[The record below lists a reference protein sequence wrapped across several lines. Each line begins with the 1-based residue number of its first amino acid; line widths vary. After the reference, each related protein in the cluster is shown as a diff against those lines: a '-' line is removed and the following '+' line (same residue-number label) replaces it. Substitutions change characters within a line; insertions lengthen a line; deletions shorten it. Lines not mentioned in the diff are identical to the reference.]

1 MKSQHFA
8 TEGQRRCVHPLSVMR
23 SQAHLKMVVLM
34 DADNLCFYLW
44 DLCRGPVVG
53 SWAKLK
59 AWFVWK
65 GVWAFLCQSPKSRG
79 KWVIEPHAR
88 SDTRCLLPLHA
99 CVLLT
104 RPLPLTFLAFASL
117 SQFREKGKR
126 PSALTLLPP
135 TPGTYLLPSL
145 QEWPLHYPLDLSI
158 SQLPTSLWC
167 CSESHSCVA
176 HWKQAHSQL
185 PGRWPAHPL
194 FSLVNPD

>member
-1 MKSQHFA
+1 MESQYFA

-34 DADNLCFYLW
+34 DADNLCFHLW

-65 GVWAFLCQSPKSRG
+65 GVWAFLCQSPESRG

-88 SDTRCLLPLHA
+88 SDTCCLLPLHA

-104 RPLPLTFLAFASL
+104 WPLPLTFLAFASL

-126 PSALTLLPP
+126 FSALTLLPP
-135 TPGTYLLPSL
+135 TSG
-145 QEWPLHYPLDLSI
+145 DLSVTKPAGVASLLCSR
-158 SQLPTSLWC
+158 SQHLPASHLSLMLLRVPFLC
-167 CSESHSCVA
+167 GLLEASP
-176 HWKQAHSQL
+176 L
-185 PGRWPAHPL
+185 PAARKLAGPSSL
-194 FSLVNPD
+194 FSC